1 MAKGRSALGRDFY
14 SLLEDNM
21 VEEKKDSLATIRIS
35 DIEPRA
41 DQPRK
46 DFDDESLQLL
56 ADSIAVHGVLQ
67 PIIVRENL
75 QFPGTYEIIAGERRW
90 RAAKI
95 AGLFEIPAVT
105 LDGDDLKVAQVSLV
119 ENIQRENLNP
129 VEEALAYSALIERF
143 GLTQEQL
150 SREVGKSRSAIANML
165 RLIDLP
171 DEVLELLREG
181 KISNGHARAILGL
194 NNEEQMILL
203 AQKTVEKELSVRE
216 VESAVRKLLAQKDVE
231 IVEETGDR
239 SAQRRVYMRDLE
251 RRAMDT
257 LGRKVKINQ
266 TAKKKTVELTFDSDS
281 DLEELL
287 TLLCGKGFFN
297 A

>member
-21 VEEKKDSLATIRIS
+21 VEDKKDSLATIRIS

-56 ADSIAVHGVLQ
+56 AESIAVHGVLQ
-67 PIIVRENL
+67 PIIVRESL

-95 AGLFEIPAVT
+95 AGLSEIPAVT

-194 NNEEQMILL
+194 SNEEQMVLL

-216 VESAVRKLLAQKDVE
+216 VEAAVRKILAQKDIE
-231 IVEETGDR
+231 IVEETGDK

-297 A
+297 V